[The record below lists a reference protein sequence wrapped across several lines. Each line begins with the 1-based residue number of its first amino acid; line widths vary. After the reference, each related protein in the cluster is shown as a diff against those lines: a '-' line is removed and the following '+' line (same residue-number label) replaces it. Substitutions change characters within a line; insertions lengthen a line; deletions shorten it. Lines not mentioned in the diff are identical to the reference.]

1 MSTAAKRVAG
11 ARRRLARALG
21 GAPEPAP
28 APRPAP
34 VGGPAGQ
41 RALRQV
47 AALRKRVDRLE
58 AELQETRQ
66 LNRRLAEV
74 TDVVAELLLPGEGRD
89 EERLRAALED
99 YDRGI

>member
-1 MSTAAKRVAG
+1 MSGVKQRVTG
-11 ARRRLARALG
+11 ARRKLARALG
-21 GAPEPAP
+21 GAPTPPA
-28 APRPAP
+28 AP

-41 RALRQV
+41 KALRQV

-74 TDVVAELLLPGEGRD
+74 TDVVAELLLPGHERD

>member
-1 MSTAAKRVAG
+1 MTGVKHRVSG
-11 ARRRLARALG
+11 ARRKLARALG
-21 GAPEPAP
+21 GAPMPP
-28 APRPAP
+28 PVP
-34 VGGPAGQ
+34 VGGSAGQ

-47 AALRKRVDRLE
+47 AALRKRVNRLE
-58 AELQETRQ
+58 AELEESRQ

-74 TDVVAELLLPGEGRD
+74 TDVVAELLLPGQGRD

>member
-1 MSTAAKRVAG
+1 MADARQRVSE
-11 ARRRLARALG
+11 ARRRLGRALA
-21 GAPEPAP
+21 GAPVPP
-28 APRPAP
+28 PAP
-34 VGGPAGQ
+34 VGRPPGK

-47 AALRKRVDRLE
+47 AALRRRVDRLD
-58 AELQETRQ
+58 AELQESRQ

-74 TDVVAELLLPGEGRD
+74 VDVVAELLLPGQEGD

>member
-1 MSTAAKRVAG
+1 VSGVKNRVSG
-11 ARRRLARALG
+11 ARRRLARAVG
-21 GAPEPAP
+21 GAPTPPAAP
-28 APRPAP
+28 AA
-34 VGGPAGQ
+34 GPAVKK
-41 RALRQV
+41 ALRQV
-47 AALRKRVDRLE
+47 SALRKRVDRLE

-74 TDVVAELLLPGEGRD
+74 TDVVAELLLPGQERD